1 MTSFF
6 SSLFSNALA
15 PIKGAQNVAGFKCGW
30 HEDIGRRPTLE
41 DRVAVREF
49 VAKPFN
55 KKASRGKETR
65 AAYFAVFDG
74 HGGDECAAYLEKH
87 LPARVESAL
96 AKRADECV
104 IYTSGISKLQ
114 EVARSELA
122 TAEVLTACYEAE
134 DAEICRSPAGI
145 SGSTAATL
153 LLLGNR
159 LFCANVGDSRVI
171 LCRAGRVNNVQF
183 LLEAGWM
190 LFALNVGFLFA

>member
-1 MTSFF
+1 M
-6 SSLFSNALA
+6 
-15 PIKGAQNVAGFKCGW
+15 AGFKCGW

-49 VAKPFN
+49 VAKPF
-55 KKASRGKETR
+55 KRKANRGMETQ

-87 LPARVESAL
+87 LPARVEIAL

-104 IYTSGISKLQ
+104 ISASGIPRLE

-159 LFCANVGDSRVI
+159 LYCANVGDSRVI
-171 LCRAGRVNNVQF
+171 LCRAGQVRFVHFLHF
-183 LLEAGWM
+183 LLESGWL
-190 LFALNVGFLFA
+190 LFVHKVYYLLDSRSPFVSF